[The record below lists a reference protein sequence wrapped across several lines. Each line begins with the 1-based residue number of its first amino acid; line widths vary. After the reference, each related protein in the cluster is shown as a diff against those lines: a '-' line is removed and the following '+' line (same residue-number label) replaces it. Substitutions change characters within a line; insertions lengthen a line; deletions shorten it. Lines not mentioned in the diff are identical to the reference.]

1 MRDLEKVTHRDI
13 LEKILK
19 EKGIAKTTFA
29 IQLGFTT
36 SNYTRTMNADY
47 YTEKFIK
54 KVCAE
59 LDIPTSVFDLR
70 NAAPFQINQHNGMV
84 SQNITGDL
92 YERLLEE
99 KQARIESLERQ
110 LAKAEDVIQELK
122 LKLK

>member
-1 MRDLEKVTHRDI
+1 MNNLEYSTHREV
-13 LEKILK
+13 LENLLTEMRIP
-19 EKGIAKTTFA
+19 KTEFA
-29 IQLGFTT
+29 IRLGYSKT
-36 SNYTRTMNADY
+36 NYTSVLHKPM
-47 YTEKFIK
+47 YTQKLIK
-54 KVCAE
+54 KICAE